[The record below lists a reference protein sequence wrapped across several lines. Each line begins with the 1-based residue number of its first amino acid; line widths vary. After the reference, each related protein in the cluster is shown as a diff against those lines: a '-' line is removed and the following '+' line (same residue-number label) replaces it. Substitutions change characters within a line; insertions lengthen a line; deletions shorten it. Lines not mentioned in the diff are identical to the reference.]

1 MQENNINVQNNSKN
15 EIISI
20 KLGKVN
26 KKEKEKYY
34 IDNIK
39 RLIEESGIDKNIL
52 KDLLFP
58 PNEQKQNK
66 NKGKDINNKDNKIK
80 EEKTVNKNM
89 NVNVNDFNKINK
101 DIIKNMNH
109 IQQSNSL
116 KEWYQKINLMP
127 EELYNNTNSNN
138 NINNN
143 YELSLDEE
151 LNWSEDNNKINNKV
165 IESDSGVITFNGSNN
180 KNNNNS
186 FPHYIY
192 LKNSFSFDIS
202 SKSKIYS
209 WKIKFLTTS
218 NLLGVGLAYKN
229 IVIKNNNKFLNE
241 ENDNNFSNGIFA
253 LIQTYNPLNKKH
265 CIRPWN
271 CQDKNLVNHV
281 AEFPTFKKGKIISVK
296 YDSNKERIEFKM
308 KRSVHIM
315 GGVKLNHSND
325 INDSNSMDNNKIM
338 TPCVVF
344 CQTGDQVIFFDFFC
358 NDGNIDINEEGE
370 DDE

>member
-1 MQENNINVQNNSKN
+1 MQENNINEYSYK
-15 EIISI
+15 EMISI
-20 KLGKVN
+20 NLATNN

-39 RLIEESGIDKNIL
+39 RLIKESGIDKNIL

-58 PNEQKQNK
+58 PDEQGQNVNKGKENK
-66 NKGKDINNKDNKIK
+66 NKENKK
-80 EEKTVNKNM
+80 EEKNFNVNKNM
-89 NVNVNDFNKINK
+89 NNFNEINK
-101 DIIKNMNH
+101 DIINKMSH

-116 KEWYQKINLMP
+116 KEWYQKINLIP
-127 EELYNNTNSNN
+127 ELSNN
-138 NINNN
+138 NSNSMNDNN

-151 LNWSEDNNKINNKV
+151 LNWSEDNNKINNK
-165 IESDSGVITFNGSNN
+165 ITESDNGIITFNGANN
-180 KNNNNS
+180 KNINNS
-186 FPHYIY
+186 YPHYIY

-202 SKSKIYS
+202 LKNKVYS

-241 ENDNNFSNGIFA
+241 ENDIDFTNGIFA

-271 CQDKNLVNHV
+271 YLDKNLVNHV
-281 AEFPTFKKGKIISVK
+281 AEFSTFKKGKKISVK
-296 YDSNKERIEFKM
+296 YDTNKERIEFKM
-308 KRSVHIM
+308 KKNVHIM
-315 GGVKLNHSND
+315 GGIKLNHCD
-325 INDSNSMDNNKIM
+325 DNNKIM

-344 CQTGDQVIFFDFFC
+344 CQPGDQVIFYDFYC
-358 NDGNIDINEEGE
+358 NDGNININEEDE
-370 DDE
+370 DNE